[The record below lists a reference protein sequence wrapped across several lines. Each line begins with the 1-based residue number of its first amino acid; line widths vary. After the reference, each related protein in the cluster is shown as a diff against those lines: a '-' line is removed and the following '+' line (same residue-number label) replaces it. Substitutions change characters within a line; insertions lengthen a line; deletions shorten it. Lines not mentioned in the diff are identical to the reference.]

1 MTLDE
6 LLKIIRGKLVVS
18 CQAGHGHA
26 LRDTAT
32 IERMARAAV
41 DGGAAA
47 IRCGGVGGTPDVAAV
62 AAAVTVP
69 VIGLTKIGSSG
80 VFITPTRE
88 SALDVVDAGAQ
99 IVAAD
104 ATLRERPDGLTF
116 ADTVEA
122 VHARGALV
130 MADCG
135 TLEDGIAAAEAGA
148 DIISSTLAGYTENS
162 RRLSGPDL
170 ELISE
175 LRNALPDAVLIAEGR
190 YHSPEHAAQAIALGA
205 DSVVVGTAITDPAF
219 ITATF
224 AKAIAGARSDGR

>member
-6 LLKIIRGKLVVS
+6 LLKIISGKLVVS

-104 ATLRERPDGLTF
+104 ATLRQRPDGLTF

-148 DIISSTLAGYTENS
+148 DIISKIGRASCRE
-162 RRLSGPDL
+162 R
-170 ELISE
+170 
-175 LRNALPDAVLIAEGR
+175 VL
-190 YHSPEHAAQAIALGA
+190 
-205 DSVVVGTAITDPAF
+205 
-219 ITATF
+219 
-224 AKAIAGARSDGR
+224 

>member
-1 MTLDE
+1 
-6 LLKIIRGKLVVS
+6 
-18 CQAGHGHA
+18 
-26 LRDTAT
+26 
-32 IERMARAAV
+32 
-41 DGGAAA
+41 
-47 IRCGGVGGTPDVAAV
+47 
-62 AAAVTVP
+62 
-69 VIGLTKIGSSG
+69 
-80 VFITPTRE
+80 
-88 SALDVVDAGAQ
+88 
-99 IVAAD
+99 
-104 ATLRERPDGLTF
+104 
-116 ADTVEA
+116 
-122 VHARGALV
+122 

>member
-6 LLKIIRGKLVVS
+6 FRTIITGKLIVS

-41 DGGAAA
+41 DGGSAA

-62 AAAVTVP
+62 VAAVPVP

-88 SALDVVDAGAQ
+88 SALEVVDAGAQ

-104 ATLRERPDGLTF
+104 ATLRPRPDGLTF

-162 RRLSGPDL
+162 RRVAGPDL
-170 ELISE
+170 ELVAE
-175 LRNALPDAVLIAEGR
+175 LRAALPAAVLIAEGR
-190 YHSPEHAAQAIALGA
+190 YHSPDAAARAIALGA

-224 AKAIAGARSDGR
+224 ASAIAEAGRSR